1 MIEDRENKIIEERI
15 KGWTAFEYE
24 KFLNE
29 IDREIEKIR
38 KKTKATDKELEIG
51 YKILSPAPTACFIDP
66 VIFMHEKYDE
76 YLWNI
81 KKEQILNIEEHFS
94 AKPIYLK
101 NNIYIINN
109 ADKLNKAAANTML
122 KFLEEP
128 EDNIL
133 GFFITNNKEQMLDTI
148 KSRCQIVLVNY
159 VAGELL
165 TSDENFS
172 NIKELSQIY
181 LKSLLIEKKDGIILN
196 KMVFTE
202 SVLDRNELHNC
213 LKFWMILFTDAIKQ
227 NIVPTLTEEQL
238 KYVYADEAD
247 LLNVALFGKTAAQW
261 RKENPA
267 LKGNIRDYA
276 TIEQL
281 LVIANMESYNAILIE
296 QNVSQSERLKQLNAM
311 AISQLRV
318 LQQSNS
324 KLLAEGR
331 KD

>member
-1 MIEDRENKIIEERI
+1 MIVNPKINNLVNSYHENKFSH
-15 KGWTAFEYE
+15 AFL
-24 KFLNE
+24 FVTND
-29 IDREIEKIR
+29 IDRCRNDVLELIKVISCPSSYSDDC
-38 KKTKATDKELEIG
+38 KTCNLCYQIDKGSLPNLIQIYPDG
-51 YKILSPAPTACFIDP
+51 
-66 VIFMHEKYDE
+66 M
-76 YLWNI
+76 NI

-109 ADKLNKAAANTML
+109 ADKLNKAATNTML

-159 VAGELL
+159 GAGELL

-227 NIVPTLTEEQL
+227 KDLNEFDFLYNIDIYKLININKIVFNTL
-238 KYVYADEAD
+238 K
-247 LLNVALFGKTAAQW
+247 NVTT
-261 RKENPA
+261 N
-267 LKGNIRDYA
+267 
-276 TIEQL
+276 
-281 LVIANMESYNAILIE
+281 VNMELLMDGFVLEVEKIL
-296 QNVSQSERLKQLNAM
+296 
-311 AISQLRV
+311 
-318 LQQSNS
+318 
-324 KLLAEGR
+324 
-331 KD
+331 

>member
-1 MIEDRENKIIEERI
+1 MIVNPKINNLVNSYHENKFSH
-15 KGWTAFEYE
+15 AFL
-24 KFLNE
+24 FVTND
-29 IDREIEKIR
+29 IDRCRNDVLELIKVISCPSSYSDDC
-38 KKTKATDKELEIG
+38 KTCNLCYQIDKGSLPNLIQI
-51 YKILSPAPTACFIDP
+51 YP
-66 VIFMHEKYDE
+66 DE
-76 YLWNI
+76 MNI

-159 VAGELL
+159 GDGELL
-165 TSDENFS
+165 TLDENFS

-227 NIVPTLTEEQL
+227 KDLNEFDFLYNIDIYKLININKIVFNTL
-238 KYVYADEAD
+238 K
-247 LLNVALFGKTAAQW
+247 NVTT
-261 RKENPA
+261 N
-267 LKGNIRDYA
+267 
-276 TIEQL
+276 
-281 LVIANMESYNAILIE
+281 VNMELLMDEFVLEVEKIL
-296 QNVSQSERLKQLNAM
+296 
-311 AISQLRV
+311 
-318 LQQSNS
+318 
-324 KLLAEGR
+324 
-331 KD
+331 

>member
-1 MIEDRENKIIEERI
+1 MIVNPKINNLVNSYHENKFSH
-15 KGWTAFEYE
+15 AFL
-24 KFLNE
+24 FVTND
-29 IDREIEKIR
+29 IDRCRNDVLELIKVISCPSSYSDDC
-38 KKTKATDKELEIG
+38 KTCNLCYQIDKGSLPNLIQIYPDG
-51 YKILSPAPTACFIDP
+51 
-66 VIFMHEKYDE
+66 M
-76 YLWNI
+76 NI

-172 NIKELSQIY
+172 NVKELSQIY

-227 NIVPTLTEEQL
+227 KDLNEFDFLYNIDIYKLININKIVFNTL
-238 KYVYADEAD
+238 K
-247 LLNVALFGKTAAQW
+247 NVTT
-261 RKENPA
+261 N
-267 LKGNIRDYA
+267 
-276 TIEQL
+276 
-281 LVIANMESYNAILIE
+281 VNMELLMDGFVLEVEKIL
-296 QNVSQSERLKQLNAM
+296 
-311 AISQLRV
+311 
-318 LQQSNS
+318 
-324 KLLAEGR
+324 
-331 KD
+331 